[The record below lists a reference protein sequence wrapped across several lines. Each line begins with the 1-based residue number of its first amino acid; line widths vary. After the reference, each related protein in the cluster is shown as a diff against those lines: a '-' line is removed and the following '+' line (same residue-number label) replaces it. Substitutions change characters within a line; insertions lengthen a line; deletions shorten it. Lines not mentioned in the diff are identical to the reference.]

1 LYNPYAKPEI
11 TVVLQRNSIC
21 SGEHFDEVTRNVV
34 QETVM
39 KIYLRQRLLKL
50 LQWQAVQQLK
60 KLENR
65 KLEDVLIV
73 INYLAACKNYVLSHY
88 LNYHITKI

>member
-1 LYNPYAKPEI
+1 
-11 TVVLQRNSIC
+11 
-21 SGEHFDEVTRNVV
+21 
-34 QETVM
+34 M
-39 KIYLRQRLLKL
+39 KIYLLQRLLRL

-65 KLEDVLIV
+65 KLENVLIV
-73 INYLAACKNYVLSHY
+73 KLLGSMQEYVLSHY